1 MANKS
6 NKHMDLINDTDKLTV
21 LKSKP
26 LYSLWDSD
34 LTLAEFKLLDTYLGR
49 IDSHNEDNRTVKF
62 EKGKLEE
69 LLGVKQIKPNE
80 LDKRIDHLM
89 TTIRIP
95 DTDSP
100 RGFYRI
106 ALFEEAHLVQDEYG
120 LWECELTCTQKAR
133 KYVFNIENLGYI
145 RYKLRNVI
153 NLKSRYSYF
162 LYLYVWDNK
171 YRGNWEI
178 SLGELKAM
186 LNCDKDE
193 YYKEFKRFNEKI
205 LKKAQEEIHKET
217 DIKFEYETV
226 KRGRSVVGIKFT
238 YLHQEILDDDVDKNQ
253 ISIDEWFE
261 AEQKEREIAEQKKV
275 MTEYD
280 LIKAQAEAWKDE
292 IPRNWLTPEELD
304 LLAEKIY
311 QIPEAYLPPPTTQ
324 YDDISTQRV
333 SYVRELVKKA
343 NYYKARNKFN
353 YLMSVVSSDIKG

>member
-1 MANKS
+1 
-6 NKHMDLINDTDKLTV
+6 MDKKDNDNMSLINDTDKLTI
-21 LKSKP
+21 LKSRP

-69 LLGVKQIKPNE
+69 LLGVKQIKPKE

-95 DTDSP
+95 DADSP

-120 LWECELTCTQKAR
+120 QWECELTCTQKAR

-162 LYLYVWDNK
+162 LYLYVWDN
-171 YRGNWEI
+171 RFRESWEI
-178 SLGELKAM
+178 SLEELKKM
-186 LNCDKDE
+186 LGCDKE
-193 YYKEFKRFNEKI
+193 TTYKEFKRFNDLI
-205 LKKAQEEIHKET
+205 LKKAHKEILKET
-217 DIKFEYETV
+217 DIKFEYDTI
-226 KRGRSVVGIKFT
+226 KRGRCVSGIRFK
-238 YLHQEILDDDVDKNQ
+238 YINQEILDDVDKNQ
-253 ISIDEWFE
+253 ISIEEWFE
-261 AEQKEREIAEQKKV
+261 AEQKEREIAEQKEA

-292 IPRNWLTPEELD
+292 IPRKWLAPEELD

-311 QIPEAYLPPPTTQ
+311 QIPEDELPRPTTR

-333 SYVRELVKKA
+333 SYIRELVKKA
-343 NYYKARNKFN
+343 VYYGANDKFK
-353 YLMSVVSSDIKG
+353 YMFACVSKDAKGE